1 MLCFDRFSA
10 SSIRFCWR
18 ARALAPFYGKHEQ
31 DKIKEKENKKG
42 IVEFASAIPNC
53 PEIGK
58 KEKRY
63 RSSLALSPQDR
74 SRRDVPLRQN
84 TQRLSST
91 RRRTTTRRRTQ
102 TKGQRFQRGRG
113 RRLQKMKRNRAAACA
128 SAMISLILYHC
139 SWTSFEEMYTLHH
152 DPTQLPTR
160 SGYPDCQ
167 AIHF

>member
-10 SSIRFCWR
+10 SSTRFCWR

-91 RRRTTTRRRTQ
+91 RRRTTTGRTMTRRTTQ
-102 TKGQRFQRGRG
+102 IEGQVFQRCRG
-113 RRLQKMKRNRAAACA
+113 RRRQTVERNRAAA
-128 SAMISLILYHC
+128 
-139 SWTSFEEMYTLHH
+139 
-152 DPTQLPTR
+152 
-160 SGYPDCQ
+160 
-167 AIHF
+167 